1 MPYRPVCTMYQ
12 RTSETRMG
20 VIFMILFLFSIAVSC
35 LLIALAQGAVFLI
48 SLVAKSAHRAKSTSV
63 RRSVQNFTGLPN
75 REEVKNI
82 YSLSDQFADRLREVV
97 QS

>member
-1 MPYRPVCTMYQ
+1 
-12 RTSETRMG
+12 
-20 VIFMILFLFSIAVSC
+20 MILFLFSIAVSC

-48 SLVAKSAHRAKSTSV
+48 SLVAKSAQRAKSTSV

>member
-1 MPYRPVCTMYQ
+1 
-12 RTSETRMG
+12 
-20 VIFMILFLFSIAVSC
+20 MILFLFSIAVSC

-48 SLVAKSAHRAKSTSV
+48 SLVTKSAPRAKSTSV

>member
-1 MPYRPVCTMYQ
+1 
-12 RTSETRMG
+12 
-20 VIFMILFLFSIAVSC
+20 MILFLFSIAVSC

-48 SLVAKSAHRAKSTSV
+48 SLVTKSAHRAKSTSV

-75 REEVKNI
+75 REEAKNI